1 MSTKKELLEYGIKM
15 INRGDSFAAVH
26 DYLKRNCGDEELV
39 KEVFTILN
47 TLKFEG
53 KIGAVKTEKR
63 NTLTFGKILG
73 IVCLIAGIV
82 LLKVLWS
89 KGFVS
94 TIPFVFIGVGILGI
108 SGAMK

>member
-1 MSTKKELLEYGIKM
+1 MSTKEELLKCGIKM
-15 INRGDSFAAVH
+15 INRGDSFYAVQ
-26 DYLKRNCGDEELV
+26 DYLKRNCGDEEMV

-47 TLKFEG
+47 AMKMEG

-63 NTLTFGKILG
+63 NALTFGKILG
-73 IVCLIAGIV
+73 IICLVSGLV
-82 LLKVLWS
+82 LMTVLWN

-94 TIPFVFIGVGILGI
+94 TIPFFLIGVGILGI